1 MESVNIYISLNKLRG
16 ILQTLPAYLQHVTI
30 PKSKNNFRSFD
41 NIQASRSLFIIDY
54 LEIIHSAG
62 ANAQLYKKARA
73 LDVSKKHYLH
83 PHVYTGL
90 YLILDVFSRKI
101 WYILAKDERAETFI
115 DGFERLFPENEQS
128 CDEILVD
135 GGTQFSA
142 KKTQKMLKSRNIITK
157 IHGGGSYQVRQKAMS
172 NNVFFHHLF
181 LFTTGIA
188 HSGFLY

>member
-1 MESVNIYISLNKLRG
+1 M
-16 ILQTLPAYLQHVTI
+16 T
-30 PKSKNNFRSFD
+30 F
-41 NIQASRSLFIIDY
+41 
-54 LEIIHSAG
+54 
-62 ANAQLYKKARA
+62 
-73 LDVSKKHYLH
+73 VS
-83 PHVYTGL
+83 
-90 YLILDVFSRKI
+90 
-101 WYILAKDERAETFI
+101 
-115 DGFERLFPENEQS
+115 GFERLFPENEQS